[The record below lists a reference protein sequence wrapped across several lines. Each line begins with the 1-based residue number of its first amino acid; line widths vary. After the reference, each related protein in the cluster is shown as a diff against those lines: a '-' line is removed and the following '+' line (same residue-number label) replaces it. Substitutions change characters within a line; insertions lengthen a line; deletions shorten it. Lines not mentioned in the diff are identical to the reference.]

1 METLKKEDRDKSI
14 LDEIFQKEIGEGS
27 RIEIN
32 EEETSLNPILRG
44 HGYTDFFLVDKDG
57 NASRFLLLSDRSTLP
72 ESSDRCIKYVANDSL
87 RNINLKRSAESL
99 LQFVLYQLPLDAVPI
114 LRASMTSEEVTAA
127 VREISAHFRKN
138 GVIFF
143 EPFQPIDPK
152 YLILS
157 EGEVL
162 FIPGR
167 IGFFKIEKPV
177 DEIWSGRFCD
187 STSPSW
193 RGN

>member
-1 METLKKEDRDKSI
+1 METLQKEDNIESI
-14 LDEIFQKEIGEGS
+14 LYEIFQKEIGEGS

-32 EEETSLNPILRG
+32 EGKDSLNPILSI

-72 ESSDRCIKYVANDSL
+72 KSCDRCLRYASNGSL
-87 RNINLKRSAESL
+87 RNINFKRSTESL

-114 LRASMTSEEVTAA
+114 LRTSMTSEEVTAA
-127 VREISAHFRKN
+127 VREISGYFREN
-138 GVIFF
+138 GILF
-143 EPFQPIDPK
+143 FQPIDPK

-157 EGEVL
+157 DGEVL

-167 IGFFKIEKPV
+167 IEFFKIENRV

-187 STSPSW
+187 PNSPSW